1 MSTAELEPTPPAGG
15 SPAKAAGPSLR
26 AKALAWLALRE
37 HSTHELRVKLVHWA
51 QARGRDAQAEG
62 LEGLLAALQQAG
74 HLSDAR
80 FIESRVQARSA
91 RLGNVR
97 LEHELRRTGVQPDEA
112 LRAELHASEFAR
124 AQAVWARRFGRGPRG
139 AVAAVQDARDARDA
153 GDAGDDRDPAG
164 AGDAGECGHEGADA
178 RAERARQAR
187 FLAGRGFRAETIRRV
202 LGSLPS
208 PRGIDDE
215 PADDA
220 G

>member
-1 MSTAELEPTPPAGG
+1 MA
-15 SPAKAAGPSLR
+15 AAGPSLR

-37 HSTHELRVKLVHWA
+37 HSTHELRTKLVRWA

-62 LEGLLAALQQAG
+62 LDGLLAALQQAG

-97 LEHELRRTGVQPDEA
+97 LELELRRNGVQPDEA

-124 AQAVWARRFGRGPRG
+124 AQAVWARRFGRGQPG
-139 AVAAVQDARDARDA
+139 QGGLARDA
-153 GDAGDDRDPAG
+153 GAAGG
-164 AGDAGECGHEGADA
+164 AGRGCPDA
-178 RAERARQAR
+178 RAEQARQAR

-208 PRGIDDE
+208 PQDAPDE
-215 PADDA
+215 PAP
-220 G
+220 GGG

>member
-1 MSTAELEPTPPAGG
+1 MSAAEPEPASPAGG

-37 HSTHELRVKLVHWA
+37 HSTHELRVKLVRWA
-51 QARGRDAQAEG
+51 EARGRDAQAEG

-97 LEHELRRTGVQPDEA
+97 LEHELRRNGVQPDEA

-124 AQAVWARRFGRGPRG
+124 AQAVWAQRFGRVRQRP
-139 AVAAVQDARDARDA
+139 VAAALEALGA
-153 GDAGDDRDPAG
+153 GDVGDDRDLAGAGDDREPRPAG
-164 AGDAGECGHEGADA
+164 AHAHAH
-178 RAERARQAR
+178 AERARQAR

-202 LGSLPS
+202 LGSVPA
-208 PRGIDDE
+208 PPDIDDE
-215 PADDA
+215 PAADA
-220 G
+220 C

>member
-1 MSTAELEPTPPAGG
+1 MSTAELEPKPLAGG

-112 LRAELHASEFAR
+112 LRAELHASEFVR

-139 AVAAVQDARDARDA
+139 AVAAAQDARGA
-153 GDAGDDRDPAG
+153 GDAGDERDPAG
-164 AGDAGECGHEGADA
+164 AGDAGECGPEGAHA